1 MSAPPHREKPPLN
14 LSRRDWVLG
23 AIRFALEIW
32 AAVALGWWGWHL
44 AGGGAVGIV
53 LAIAIPTAAFAVW
66 GIFAVKDDPSRNP
79 NPPVP
84 VPGWVRLLIE
94 AAVFGLAAYGLW
106 SSGHRAWAEGL
117 LTAVGL
123 LYFVSYERI
132 AWLLKQ
138 H

>member
-1 MSAPPHREKPPLN
+1 MTRPDSPEKPTLT
-14 LSRRDWVLG
+14 LSGRDLVLG
-23 AIRFALEIW
+23 GLRFALEI
-32 AAVALGWWGWHL
+32 AAVIALGWWGWHIGN
-44 AGGGAVGIV
+44 GGITGTL
-53 LAIAIPTAAFAVW
+53 LAIAIPGAAFAVW

-94 AAVFGLAAYGLW
+94 AAVFGVAAYGLW

>member
-1 MSAPPHREKPPLN
+1 MNESAPRETPALH
-14 LSRRDWVLG
+14 LSRRDMVLG
-23 AIRFALEIW
+23 GIRFALEIW
-32 AAVALGWWGWHL
+32 AAIALGWGGWHL
-44 AGGGAVGIV
+44 AGGGVFGIV
-53 LAIAIPTAAFAVW
+53 LAIAIPAAAFAVW
-66 GIFAVKDDPSRNP
+66 GVFAVKDDPSRNP

-84 VPGWVRLLIE
+84 VAGWVRLLIE

-106 SSGHRAWAEGL
+106 SGGHRAWAEGL

-138 H
+138 K

>member
-1 MSAPPHREKPPLN
+1 M
-14 LSRRDWVLG
+14 VLG
-23 AIRFALEIW
+23 AFRLALEI
-32 AAVALGWWGWHL
+32 AAVVALAWWGWHL
-44 AGGGAVGIV
+44 AGGGILGVV
-53 LAIAIPTAAFAVW
+53 LAIAIPAIAFAVW

-79 NPPVP
+79 NPPVT
-84 VPGWVRLLIE
+84 VPGWVRLIIE

-106 SSGHRAWAEGL
+106 SGGHRAWAEGL

-123 LYFVSYERI
+123 IYFVSYDRI

>member
-1 MSAPPHREKPPLN
+1 MTSASNREKSALN

-23 AIRFALEIW
+23 AFRFALEI
-32 AAVALGWWGWHL
+32 AAVIALGWWGWHL
-44 AGGGAVGIV
+44 AGGGILGVV
-53 LAIAIPTAAFAVW
+53 LAIAIPAVAFTVW
-66 GIFAVKDDPSRNP
+66 GVFAVKDDPSRNP
-79 NPPVP
+79 NPPVS

-106 SSGHRAWAEGL
+106 SGGHRAWSEGL

-123 LYFVSYERI
+123 IYFVSYDRI

>member
-1 MSAPPHREKPPLN
+1 MNAPTNRENPALN

-32 AAVALGWWGWHL
+32 AAIALGWWGWHL
-44 AGGGAVGIV
+44 GGGGVFGGV
-53 LAIAIPTAAFAVW
+53 LAIAIPAVAMAMW

-106 SSGHRAWAEGL
+106 TSGHRAWAEGL

-132 AWLLKQ
+132 AWLLQ
-138 H
+138 QR

>member
-1 MSAPPHREKPPLN
+1 MTSASNREKPALN
-14 LSRRDWVLG
+14 LSGRDWVLG
-23 AIRFALEIW
+23 AFRFALEI
-32 AAVALGWWGWHL
+32 AAVIALGWWGWHL
-44 AGGGAVGIV
+44 AGGGILGVV
-53 LAIAIPTAAFAVW
+53 LAIAIPAAAFTVW
-66 GIFAVKDDPSRNP
+66 GVFAVKDDPSRNP

-106 SSGHRAWAEGL
+106 SGGLRAWSEGL

-123 LYFVSYERI
+123 IYFVSYDRI

-138 H
+138 R

>member
-1 MSAPPHREKPPLN
+1 ML
-14 LSRRDWVLG
+14 LG
-23 AIRFALEIW
+23 IPRFALEIC

-44 AGGGAVGIV
+44 ADGRVLGIV
-53 LAIAIPTAAFAVW
+53 LAIAIPVAAFAVW

-79 NPPVP
+79 NPPIP

-106 SSGHRAWAEGL
+106 SSGHRAWAETL
-117 LTAVGL
+117 LTAVGII
-123 LYFVSYERI
+123 YFVSYDRI

-138 H
+138 R

>member
-1 MSAPPHREKPPLN
+1 M
-14 LSRRDWVLG
+14 VLG
-23 AIRFALEIW
+23 GIRFALEIW
-32 AAVALGWWGWHL
+32 AAIALGWWGWHL
-44 AGGGAVGIV
+44 TGGGASGIV
-53 LAIAIPTAAFAVW
+53 LAIAIPVAAFAAW

-79 NPPVP
+79 DPPVP
-84 VPGWVRLLIE
+84 VAGWVRLLIE

-106 SSGHRAWAEGL
+106 SGGHRAWAEGL

-138 H
+138 R